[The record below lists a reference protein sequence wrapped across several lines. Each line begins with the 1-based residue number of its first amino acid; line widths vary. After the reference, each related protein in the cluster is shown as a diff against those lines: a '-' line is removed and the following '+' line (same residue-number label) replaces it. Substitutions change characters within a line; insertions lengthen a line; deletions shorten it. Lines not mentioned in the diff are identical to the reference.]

1 MAFPLFKAVRLTNLC
16 LEILLNN
23 SIALVSP
30 YFPNGVG
37 IVCEGGFCPFKVR
50 CCLYYSDFKTI
61 VLFGLVLL
69 FLWSVNFIGN
79 SYCSFLQTIQ
89 CVFFFLHTVQYW
101 CQREPEYHV
110 CHLYQIEKV
119 FILPKASKTIC
130 PLSKPAA
137 VEMAKNVFNLMH
149 FNNI

>member
-30 YFPNGVG
+30 FPNGVG
-37 IVCEGGFCPFKVR
+37 IVCEGGSCPFKLR

-61 VLFGLVLL
+61 VLFVLVLL
-69 FLWSVNFIGN
+69 FLWSVILLEIHTVHFYRQSNV
-79 SYCSFLQTIQ
+79 S
-89 CVFFFLHTVQYW
+89 FFLHTVQYW

-119 FILPKASKTIC
+119 FILPKASKTIF